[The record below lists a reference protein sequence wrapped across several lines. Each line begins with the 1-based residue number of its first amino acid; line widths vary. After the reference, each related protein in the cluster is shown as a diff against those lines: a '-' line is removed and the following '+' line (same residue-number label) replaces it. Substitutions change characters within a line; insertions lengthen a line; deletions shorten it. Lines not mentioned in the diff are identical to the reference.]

1 MIGNRL
7 WPLTHQMRSFPPTRF
22 LHRVIHS
29 PPLFFLALALA
40 ILGPLI
46 LPGRIITLDSAHAVN
61 WDVAGYFW
69 NTSDGAGNVLAGHYN
84 SAPIAIV
91 LKVFDTLLPFWV
103 VEKLWLLLLFW
114 LAGMGA
120 SRLPF
125 LMGVGRY
132 YAGVLYVI
140 NPFIYSRFIAGQW
153 GLLGAYAII
162 PFALTSF
169 LHLLEQ
175 PNHRNAIKTALLA
188 TVVGFFQVHGLGLLI
203 LLFGIIY
210 VCRCI
215 TNFRSTRGSLA
226 AITLTATVFLAI
238 NLFWIIRYFPS
249 PELALDSMDLG
260 DLTFFG
266 PPNPQDVIS
275 LRGFWLTHA
284 FIDVADLVPLWW
296 ISFIPVLFLA
306 LDGAQRMLTGK
317 ELRWVGLGLC
327 AVGITSVMLA
337 GGPTVPFVNPV
348 FSWIWD
354 HVPAYRAFR
363 DSHKFLSL
371 LALCYAYLGAY
382 SLQEMTK
389 ALERSSA
396 RVRRFLLLGIT
407 LVFFGI
413 ITYGLPIFG
422 TLGQLKVTE
431 FPEDW
436 QTVHSL
442 LGDDEGDY
450 NVLVLPWHMYMPIPW
465 LPNRWKNVANPAAT
479 FFGQS
484 AIAGDNLEIP
494 HAVSQSSNPASK
506 YVEELLANEQS
517 IGQFGKAIAPL
528 NARYVVLIKAA
539 DYDSYSFLS
548 FEPDLE
554 LLYEGP
560 NIALFVNRWP
570 TSRAYLAKDIVNLE
584 NFDDYISSIS
594 AGSPLSDV
602 YQFEPPIKESSAV
615 GSNRDGTTI
624 SVKLTKTSPTTYDLE
639 PTQGGYV
646 VLTLPQHQRTDW
658 QYQGEHGLMNLG
670 MFPAFQMEAGT
681 STVTLG
687 HFWVVDVPLYLL
699 AVGTTLV
706 TIWFYFRGYR
716 RDLRGSRK
724 P

>member
-1 MIGNRL
+1 
-7 WPLTHQMRSFPPTRF
+7 
-22 LHRVIHS
+22 
-29 PPLFFLALALA
+29 
-40 ILGPLI
+40 
-46 LPGRIITLDSAHAVN
+46 
-61 WDVAGYFW
+61 
-69 NTSDGAGNVLAGHYN
+69 
-84 SAPIAIV
+84 
-91 LKVFDTLLPFWV
+91 
-103 VEKLWLLLLFW
+103 
-114 LAGMGA
+114 
-120 SRLPF
+120 
-125 LMGVGRY
+125 
-132 YAGVLYVI
+132 
-140 NPFIYSRFIAGQW
+140 
-153 GLLGAYAII
+153 
-162 PFALTSF
+162 
-169 LHLLEQ
+169 
-175 PNHRNAIKTALLA
+175 
-188 TVVGFFQVHGLGLLI
+188 
-203 LLFGIIY
+203 
-210 VCRCI
+210 
-215 TNFRSTRGSLA
+215 
-226 AITLTATVFLAI
+226 
-238 NLFWIIRYFPS
+238 
-249 PELALDSMDLG
+249 
-260 DLTFFG
+260 
-266 PPNPQDVIS
+266 
-275 LRGFWLTHA
+275 
-284 FIDVADLVPLWW
+284 
-296 ISFIPVLFLA
+296 
-306 LDGAQRMLTGK
+306 MLTGK

-327 AVGITSVMLA
+327 AVGIISVMLA

-436 QTVHSL
+436 QTVRSL

-465 LPNRWKNVANPAAT
+465 LPNRWKNVANPSAT